1 MRTRTTPDSA
11 TVALALLGAGAALTL
26 YGLRRN
32 FATPRFDF
40 RGRSVIITGGS
51 RGLGLVLA
59 RQLIDAGAAVTLLA
73 RDPAEH
79 DRAAAD
85 LRLRDPAARVFTLR
99 SDVRRQ
105 EDVEHAVKTTVD
117 RHGGIDVVINNAG
130 VMQTGPFDHMTL
142 ADYENAMNTHFW
154 APLHM
159 TLAALPYMRRQGGGR
174 IVNISSI
181 GGRVAVP
188 HMLPYSSSKFALTGL
203 SEGLRAELTCENIL
217 VTSVFPGLM
226 RTGSP
231 VNATF
236 KGRHEAEYAW
246 FAISDSLPIVS
257 VAAEYAA
264 RQILAAT
271 RRGEAEL
278 VISLPA
284 KLAILG
290 RTIAPETF
298 AHAMSATNRVL
309 PAPTGVEGDTP
320 KRGRDSESKV
330 AHSPLTAPTYAAAR
344 RNNEL

>member
-1 MRTRTTPDSA
+1 MAFYGTR
-11 TVALALLGAGAALTL
+11 
-26 YGLRRN
+26 RRQAP
-32 FATPRFDF
+32 FEF

-59 RQLIDAGAAVTLLA
+59 RQLVDAGAAVTLLA
-73 RDPAEH
+73 RDEAEL

-85 LRLRDPAARVFTLR
+85 LRARDRAARILT
-99 SDVRRQ
+99 VRTDIRRKQ
-105 EDVEHAVKTTVD
+105 EVDHAVETAVS
-117 RHGGIDVVINNAG
+117 RHGRIDVVINNAG
-130 VMQTGPFDHMTL
+130 VIQTGPFDHMTL
-142 ADYENAMNTHFW
+142 ADYENAMDTHFW

-159 TLAALPYMRRQGGGR
+159 TLAALPHMRRQRGGR

-188 HMLPYSSSKFALTGL
+188 HMLPYSASKFALTGL
-203 SEGLRAELTCENIL
+203 SDGLRAELRRDRIL

-236 KGRHEAEYAW
+236 KGRHEQEYAW
-246 FAISDSLPIVS
+246 FAISDSLPILS
-257 VAAEYAA
+257 TAAERAA
-264 RQILAAT
+264 RQILKAT

-278 VISLPA
+278 VISVPA

-290 RTIAPETF
+290 RALAPETF
-298 AHAMSATNRVL
+298 ARAMSVTNEAL
-309 PAPTGVEGDTP
+309 PAPTGPEGDVA
-320 KRGRDSESKV
+320 KQGRDSESRV
-330 AHSPLTAPTYAAAR
+330 ATSPLTASTYAAAR